1 MERHETN
8 GTLSFYEKA
17 TALVN
22 EYIDQID
29 ELPLREKMLL
39 SSMAGG
45 IILIDNSSDE
55 ELNALLEADGVNAT
69 FDEARTIMERVIS
82 DFEIKPD

>member
-45 IILIDNSSDE
+45 IILIDNASDE
-55 ELNALLEADGVNAT
+55 ELNALLEADGMNAT
-69 FDEARTIMERVIS
+69 FDGARTIMERVIS

>member
-22 EYIDQID
+22 EYIAQID
-29 ELPLREKMLL
+29 DLPLREKMVL
-39 SSMAGG
+39 SSMAGS
-45 IILIDNSSDE
+45 IILIDNASDE
-55 ELNALLEADGVNAT
+55 ELIALLEADGMNAT

-82 DFEIKPD
+82 DFEMKPD